1 MLEVRSSVQLHVFA
15 CGAWHF
21 HKTVARSALT
31 GPRTHGLRR
40 IIQFTMI
47 DRDQRDFGLT
57 LALCSHGEAQRTLM
71 HTRPHGFD

>member
-57 LALCSHGEAQRTLM
+57 LAPMQPRRSAKDSNAHSAAR
-71 HTRPHGFD
+71 F